1 MALFNSKI
9 LYAFLLLAVAL
20 FIASFVYI
28 RFTGYG
34 ILGGDAV
41 GGAVH
46 LSWIDSSSN
55 EDGFRIERSDN
66 FSSFVEID
74 VVEAGVELY
83 IDSAVTEGW
92 TYSYRIRAYNSNGNS
107 SYSNVVNVT
116 VPLNGPAGTSSGGGG
131 GGGGGSGGS
140 SSGSGI
146 TGGVVLG
153 NDSLGQG
160 QQSSGEPSGESSSSL
175 DSQNSGSSKISGR
188 AIGEDLPLGKI
199 SIFGIIFIIVCLI
212 VFILYKIFHHSSV
225 MNVSNKKVAANI

>member
-1 MALFNSKI
+1 MERGVKKRVV
-9 LYAFLLLAVAL
+9 LAVSLIVLVTAA
-20 FIASFVYI
+20 FFVFSFSDSNLEPKFSNNTNISLTNDSTLSSAAVNI
-28 RFTGYG
+28 QPLSLEIENKTP
-34 ILGGDAV
+34 IL
-41 GGAVH
+41 
-46 LSWIDSSSN
+46 N
-55 EDGFRIERSDN
+55 Q
-66 FSSFVEID
+66 
-74 VVEAGVELY
+74 
-83 IDSAVTEGW
+83 T
-92 TYSYRIRAYNSNGNS
+92 NS
-107 SYSNVVNVT
+107 SVT
-116 VPLNGPAGTSSGGGG
+116 KKKSGG